1 MGVAIDQT
9 CSLCN
14 KENKTMQH
22 IFFKCEFTGKIWNG
36 LLRWQGIQR
45 SHHNW
50 KEDITWMVKI
60 TKGKSARAAIYRMT
74 LAAAVYHRWRERNF
88 VIFQK
93 KRRTTN
99 SLINHII
106 QEVHIRAARFPYLD
120 KVMTTLNWY
129 PEIS

>member
-1 MGVAIDQT
+1 
-9 CSLCN
+9 
-14 KENKTMQH
+14 
-22 IFFKCEFTGKIWNG
+22 
-36 LLRWQGIQR
+36 
-45 SHHNW
+45 
-50 KEDITWMVKI
+50 
-60 TKGKSARAAIYRMT
+60 KGKSARAAICRMT
-74 LAAAVYHRWRERNF
+74 LAAAVYHCWQERNF

-93 KRRTTN
+93 KRRTTT